1 MTAGSHAQTKFT
13 VQVKDKDAQHVYLG
27 GLFNYIACIVKPPT
41 VIFCET

>member
-27 GLFNYIACIVKPPT
+27 GCLTTLHAL
-41 VIFCET
+41 